1 MGDILVIGNGFDL
14 HHGMKTNYID
24 LINFMKNI
32 QDDINYVDKKI
43 RDIFVPYFNN
53 DFLSHCINDLK
64 YTSNKTWI
72 DLEIE
77 IKIIIVKL
85 LNFLQSES
93 ERKFS
98 SIQDYKNYKY
108 SHNIN
113 DSTQRVLLKDIKS
126 IFNDNGEEYE
136 INKKFITAWN
146 TIDTDEVM
154 KNMEEQL
161 SDLESILRLYLKY
174 AEKKYRDE
182 DKYKID
188 EQINSI
194 SPDYVINFNYTDTIS
209 EIYNIDKEKICYV
222 HGSIDKENIV
232 LGYDDKNSTQEEI
245 VFKKYYR
252 RIIKGTD
259 KIEWK
264 NMHVDDG
271 YGGYHEKNIHF
282 YGHSLDISDEDILCK
297 LMTSRAK
304 KIIYYMDNV
313 DYATKIKNVILLLG
327 KDEALKKIHNKEIEF
342 VQIKTINKQKT
353 NNK

>member
-53 DFLSHCINDLK
+53 DFLTYCIRNLN
-64 YTSNKTWI
+64 YAPNKTWI

-146 TIDTDEVM
+146 TIDMGEVM
-154 KNMEEQL
+154 KNMEKQL
-161 SDLESILRLYLKY
+161 SNIESVLRLYIKY
-174 AEKKYRDE
+174 AENIYRDVT
-182 DKYKID
+182 KYKID
-188 EQINSI
+188 EQINMI
-194 SPDYVINFNYTDTIS
+194 SPDYVINFNYTDTVS
-209 EIYNIDKEKICYV
+209 EIYNIDKDDICYV
-222 HGSIDKENIV
+222 HGSIEKNNIV
-232 LGYDDKNSTQEEI
+232 LGYDDKNESDEDI

-252 RIIKGTD
+252 RIIKNTD
-259 KIEWK
+259 LVDWK
-264 NMHVDDG
+264 RLDQSDG
-271 YGGYHEKNIHF
+271 YGGYKEKNIHF
-282 YGHSLDISDEDILCK
+282 YGHSLDISDEDILCR
-297 LMTSRAK
+297 LMTTGSK
-304 KIIYYMDNV
+304 KIIYYTDNV
-313 DYATKIKNVILLLG
+313 DYARKIKNVILLLG
-327 KDEALKKIHNKEIEF
+327 KNEALDKINRKEIEF
-342 VQIKTINKQKT
+342 VEIINK
-353 NNK
+353 

>member
-24 LINFMKNI
+24 LIDFMKNI

-43 RDIFVPYFNN
+43 RDVFVPYFNN
-53 DFLSHCINDLK
+53 DFLLYCINDLK

-85 LNFLQSES
+85 LDFLQSES

-136 INKKFITAWN
+136 INKIFITAWN

-209 EIYNIDKEKICYV
+209 EIYNIDKGKICYV

-232 LGYDDKNSTQEEI
+232 LGYDDKNSTQEDI

-282 YGHSLDISDEDILCK
+282 YWHIANHAGIKRIAECYITDSGKLSTRLWRNKWNNKETWEFSLLWKYISI
-297 LMTSRAK
+297 TN
-304 KIIYYMDNV
+304 IYYIGD
-313 DYATKIKNVILLLG
+313 
-327 KDEALKKIHNKEIEF
+327 
-342 VQIKTINKQKT
+342 
-353 NNK
+353 